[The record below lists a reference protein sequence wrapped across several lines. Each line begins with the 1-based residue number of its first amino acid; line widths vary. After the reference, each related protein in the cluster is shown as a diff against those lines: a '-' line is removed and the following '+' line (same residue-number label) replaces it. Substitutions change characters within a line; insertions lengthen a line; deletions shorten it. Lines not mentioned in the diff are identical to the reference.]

1 MNGRMF
7 WHSISIHRE
16 KLVAGSMLFYF
27 GRRVLHTQYLVQDAD
42 YSHLFTMNFLDHE
55 MIALAKKKRFS
66 VLFFRHQRVG
76 AG

>member
-1 MNGRMF
+1 
-7 WHSISIHRE
+7 
-16 KLVAGSMLFYF
+16 MLFYF